1 MQAVRR
7 SPRWKWKKNCSSL
20 YLLMQ
25 ENISARYAQM
35 IFDELEKYG
44 FASCRRI
51 YGNWSKENGWKEN
64 ILLEYSVTPI
74 QQFSYTT
81 GKNSTDMAMVIDAM
95 DLLYQNKVDGFC
107 LVTSDSDF
115 TRLAMRLREKKSL
128 CLHGGIQDTTG
139 SDQSL
144 QQIHSSGSHREARG
158 AGISEDSAE
167 NSVTSIET
175 VVSAITGMLNE
186 GGGEEL
192 ELSLVGQ
199 RLSDKFPDFDVRNY
213 GYSKLSVFLTE
224 EIPMLRVHRENG
236 HYRVGKS
243 EEISREQI
251 EREVISIIKE
261 NGGTVDNL
269 AMINE
274 ELKTRYSGFDQK
286 GYGYSR
292 ISGFLRSIRG

>member
-1 MQAVRR
+1 M
-7 SPRWKWKKNCSSL
+7 
-20 YLLMQ
+20 
-25 ENISARYAQM
+25 
-35 IFDELEKYG
+35 
-44 FASCRRI
+44 
-51 YGNWSKENGWKEN
+51 
-64 ILLEYSVTPI
+64 
-74 QQFSYTT
+74 
-81 GKNSTDMAMVIDAM
+81 
-95 DLLYQNKVDGFC
+95 
-107 LVTSDSDF
+107 
-115 TRLAMRLREKKSL
+115 
-128 CLHGGIQDTTG
+128 
-139 SDQSL
+139 
-144 QQIHSSGSHREARG
+144 
-158 AGISEDSAE
+158 SEDSAE

-175 VVSAITGMLNE
+175 VVSAITGMMNE

-286 GYGYSR
+286 DYGYSR
-292 ISGFLRSIRG
+292 ISGFLRSIRGLSVDGNVVRLKKK